1 MGLFSFFNKGAQ
13 AEQQPTI
20 PVEPEVNKEVTS
32 NLPEIKREDF
42 VDDSEPESDSNFV
55 TIKYGTGMP
64 IDAIYAYIKDDY
76 EQMGYDDAMCNADI
90 QYKESKKEIIINKL
104 KVLFEQVRLRYKGDI
119 RDIDVLI
126 DTVEAQGVTTTA
138 RTLKARKETFNEH
151 LRKIDE
157 MEEALDKGE
166 KKMLNMVASYER
178 GFLKGVSAKSESFIK
193 K

>member
-1 MGLFSFFNKGAQ
+1 MSIFSFFTKQTG
-13 AEQQPTI
+13 QQSAPALESETTS
-20 PVEPEVNKEVTS
+20 KEIA
-32 NLPEIKREDF
+32 NLPEIKKEDF
-42 VDDSEPESDSNFV
+42 VDDSEPEPESIYV

-119 RDIDVLI
+119 RDIEVYI
-126 DTVEAQGVTTTA
+126 DTVEAQGITSTA
-138 RTLKARKETFNEH
+138 STLKARKETFNEH

-157 MEEALDKGE
+157 MEESLDKGE

-193 K
+193 KQ

>member
-1 MGLFSFFNKGAQ
+1 MSIFSFFTKQTG
-13 AEQQPTI
+13 QQSAPALESETTS
-20 PVEPEVNKEVTS
+20 KETA
-32 NLPEIKREDF
+32 NLPEIKKEDF
-42 VDDSEPESDSNFV
+42 VDDSEPEPESNYV

-64 IDAIYAYIKDDY
+64 IDAIYAYVKDDY

-119 RDIDVLI
+119 RDIDVYI
-126 DTVEAQGVTTTA
+126 DTVEAQGITSTA
-138 RTLKARKETFNEH
+138 STLKARKETFNEH

-157 MEEALDKGE
+157 MEESLDKGE

-193 K
+193 KQ

>member
-1 MGLFSFFNKGAQ
+1 MSIFSFFTKQTG
-13 AEQQPTI
+13 QQSAPALESETTS
-20 PVEPEVNKEVTS
+20 KETA
-32 NLPEIKREDF
+32 NLPEIKKEDF
-42 VDDSEPESDSNFV
+42 VDDSEPEPESIYV

-119 RDIDVLI
+119 RDIEVYI
-126 DTVEAQGVTTTA
+126 DTVEAQGITSTA
-138 RTLKARKETFNEH
+138 STLKARKETFNEH

-157 MEEALDKGE
+157 MKESLVKRE
-166 KKMLNMVASYER
+166 KNMLNMVASYQR

-193 K
+193 KQ

>member
-1 MGLFSFFNKGAQ
+1 MSIFSFFTKQTG
-13 AEQQPTI
+13 QQSAPALESETTS
-20 PVEPEVNKEVTS
+20 KETA
-32 NLPEIKREDF
+32 NLPEIKKEDF
-42 VDDSEPESDSNFV
+42 VDDSEPEPESNYV

-64 IDAIYAYIKDDY
+64 IDAIYAYVKDDY

-119 RDIDVLI
+119 RDIEVYI
-126 DTVEAQGVTTTA
+126 DTVEAQGITSTA
-138 RTLKARKETFNEH
+138 STLKARKETFNEH

-157 MEEALDKGE
+157 MEESLDKGE

-193 K
+193 KQ